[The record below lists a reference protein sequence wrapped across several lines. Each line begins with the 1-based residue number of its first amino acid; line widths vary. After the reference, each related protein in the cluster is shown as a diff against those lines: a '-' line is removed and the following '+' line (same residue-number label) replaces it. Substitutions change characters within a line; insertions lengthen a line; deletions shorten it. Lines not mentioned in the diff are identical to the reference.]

1 MTVSAR
7 CSRKC
12 EVKER
17 RRRRQSSK
25 DRARFGEKEKRR
37 EMADLLGLP
46 RLVESLQNNA
56 SFSGK
61 TWTYCACRKEKKA
74 RAAFDK
80 RRRNRAICPD
90 YQIVRWRVKVSESHF
105 LARKRRI
112 GAGASVERVDFTVKE
127 RQVLKRRG
135 RASQENFLPKKWEK
149 AWSGW
154 VSAKTF

>member
-7 CSRKC
+7 SSRKC

-61 TWTYCACRKEKKA
+61 T
-74 RAAFDK
+74 
-80 RRRNRAICPD
+80 
-90 YQIVRWRVKVSESHF
+90 
-105 LARKRRI
+105 
-112 GAGASVERVDFTVKE
+112 
-127 RQVLKRRG
+127 
-135 RASQENFLPKKWEK
+135 
-149 AWSGW
+149 
-154 VSAKTF
+154 